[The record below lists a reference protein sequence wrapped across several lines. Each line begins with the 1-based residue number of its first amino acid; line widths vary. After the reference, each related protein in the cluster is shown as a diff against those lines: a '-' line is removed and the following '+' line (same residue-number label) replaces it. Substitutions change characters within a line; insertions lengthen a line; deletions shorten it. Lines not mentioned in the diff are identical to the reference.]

1 MEFDMQG
8 LRHQWV
14 EELKGR
20 VEKIKKKLGI
30 IPTLVILS
38 AKDYDEAS
46 KLYVNNKIKICEEV
60 GARGIQ
66 LKIAWKGKTKE
77 ELEREVAGLI
87 DCLNFDENCHGIILQ
102 LPFPTIS
109 KGFADNLIAPEK
121 DVDVFNDLNK
131 GKIMS
136 GNYSLLPATVL
147 GIKRIIDSQFKTLRG
162 QNICVINR
170 SQLVGVPLANLLIN
184 EGATVSVMNSATH
197 WLSRDL
203 LMMNADIIV
212 SATGNRKIFNS
223 RDISKGCKLIIDCS
237 MKKIEGMSGVGDFV
251 KEDVLQNRPKT
262 VICSGYGQ
270 SGIATTLA
278 VVDNLLSC
286 CENNLKKEK

>member
-20 VEKIKKKLGI
+20 VEKIKMELGI
-30 IPTLVILS
+30 TPTLVILS

-60 GARGIQ
+60 GAKGVQ
-66 LKIAWKGKTKE
+66 LKIAWRDKSKE
-77 ELEREVAGLI
+77 ELERELAGLI
-87 DCLNFDENCHGIILQ
+87 DCLNSDENCHGIILQ
-102 LPFPTIS
+102 LPFPIIS
-109 KGFADNLIAPEK
+109 KGFADNLIKAEK
-121 DVDVFNDLNK
+121 DVDVFSDLNK

-147 GIKRIIDSQFKTLRG
+147 GIKKIIDSQFKTLRG

-170 SQLVGVPLANLLIN
+170 SQLIGVPLANLLVN
-184 EGATVSVMNSATH
+184 EGATVSVLNSSTY
-197 WLSRDL
+197 WYNRDL
-203 LMMNADIIV
+203 LMKTSDIIIT
-212 SATGNRKIFNS
+212 ATGNRGIYNS
-223 RDISKGCKLIIDCS
+223 NDIGDNCKLIIDCS
-237 MKKIEGMSGVGDFV
+237 MKKVDNIKGVGDFV
-251 KEDVLQNRPKT
+251 KEDILVNREEV
-262 VICSGYGQ
+262 VISSGYGQ
-270 SGIATTLA
+270 TGVATTLA

-286 CENNLKKEK
+286 CENNLKKEC

>member
-1 MEFDMQG
+1 MQG

-20 VEKIKKKLGI
+20 VEKIKMEQGI
-30 IPTLVILS
+30 IPTLIILS

-60 GARGIQ
+60 GAKGVQ
-66 LKIAWKGKTKE
+66 LKIAWEGKTKE

-136 GNYSLLPATVL
+136 GNWSLLPATVL
-147 GIKRIIDSQFKTLRG
+147 GIKKIIDSQFKTLRG
-162 QNICVINR
+162 QNVCIINR
-170 SQLVGVPLANLLIN
+170 SQLIGVPLANLLIN
-184 EGATVSVMNSATH
+184 EGATTVIMNSSTH
-197 WLSRDL
+197 WYTRDL
-203 LMMNADIIV
+203 SMKNADIIV
-212 SATGNRKIFNS
+212 TATGNRGIFNS
-223 RDISKGCKLIIDCS
+223 NDIGESCRLIIDCS
-237 MKKIEGMSGVGDFV
+237 MKKITGIKNVGDFV
-251 KEDVLQNRPKT
+251 KEDILVNRPKT
-262 VICSGYGQ
+262 IISCGYGQ
-270 SGIATTLA
+270 TGIATTLG
-278 VVDNLLSC
+278 VVSNLLTC
-286 CENNLKKEK
+286 CENNLKKGVLI

>member
-8 LRHQWV
+8 LRKQWV

-20 VEKIKKKLGI
+20 VEKIKMELGI

-60 GARGIQ
+60 GAKGIQ

-109 KGFADNLIAPEK
+109 KGFADNLISPEK
-121 DVDVFNDLNK
+121 DTDVFNDLNK
-131 GKIMS
+131 GRIMS
-136 GNYSLLPATVL
+136 NGYSLLPATVL
-147 GIKRIIDSQFKTLRG
+147 GIKKIIDSQFKSLKG
-162 QNICVINR
+162 QNVCIINR
-170 SQLVGVPLANLLIN
+170 SQLIGVPLANLLIN
-184 EGATVSVMNSATH
+184 EGATVTVMNSSTY
-197 WLSRDL
+197 WFTTDL
-203 LMMNADIIV
+203 LMANADIII
-212 SATGNRKIFNS
+212 SATGNRGIFNS
-223 RDISKGCKLIIDCS
+223 RYISKGCKLIIDCS
-237 MKKIEGMSGVGDFV
+237 MKKIEGIKGVGDFV
-251 KEDVLQNRPKT
+251 KEDILQNRPKT
-262 VICSGYGQ
+262 VISSGYKQTGVT
-270 SGIATTLA
+270 TTLG
-278 VVDNLLSC
+278 VVSNLLTC